1 MPAGGNLP
9 VEITCSDGFGV
20 GLDIT
25 KPADLSLKN
34 LQVTSNYQRLGGDN
48 DPALTIDSKIK
59 TSQNSFVALKNAQGD
74 KTFYFSYVYAAYQT
88 RLKLDPEHTALA
100 LLVMEPI
107 ISDALNSHKLS
118 VAAFFDLI
126 APLNAQ
132 KNRQLD
138 GDLKKLADEIGRQ
151 VDKNADIF
159 SASASLNPLIEKAL
173 IQAIDKIAN
182 LSAIVAPASAAAA
195 ADTGVEFSVQ
205 ALSDSKV
212 KVMLKN
218 TRPRVVAI
226 NGLKDQTTPLI
237 LDGQAS
243 GFLEQTVEAGKF
255 YTLNASV
262 EGPGKLGSTK
272 AAATAYQAA
281 VARSSLIDY
290 FMPNL
295 VYFSGGKNLSA
306 DLALDCLNDGHNK
319 DLSARAA
326 GVWASVQASLE
337 QDNYY
342 KPYHTLADK
351 YRAYW
356 AEPTNMDDLL
366 SCASLGLSGLS
377 QGEKQIAKI
386 HLTKLFTG
394 FNALRD
400 PAGVKEDL
408 FRTPKQSALV
418 NAIVNSAAQ
427 STWSYTNAFT
437 LDIKAPAQVDDEIE
451 AEFSARCLDAAKN
464 EVSCSLSWTLEDT
477 NISGKA
483 IKYLFKKATNQ
494 VVNLVA
500 TGADGAQVS
509 QAIAVGV
516 QRKGSA
522 IWVGKKDAAVALD
535 TSKPLEF
542 DSVFVGTKL
551 PQTLVIKNTGYA
563 PLVINSIAVEGAGF
577 SVNLTEV
584 TIEAGKSRSFEV
596 VFSPQEVKN
605 YSGVVSIG
613 SNDKTVPSI
622 KLSFTGVG
630 APAVP
635 IGKYAVVEDQIT
647 REEVVA
653 LTNETAISGDEEF
666 AQVRLFGNAKS
677 IFPHISLKLS
687 NFAGPGTY
695 SLYDT
700 ATDVCL
706 ALYAAEKD
714 FTQQYCTGEKEG
726 GSLVVTEISTELYQV
741 DYDFSAANCS
751 KFIPT
756 DGKPCTQKV
765 IQLRGSTKVEKSV
778 LIPVS
783 TSLSK

>member
-1 MPAGGNLP
+1 MKSLAKLPILAATLLACALVTACGSGNKSTSAAPSSSSSTSSSGSTKPIPVVNKIAVKVTGLVGKLELSNGSDLLTITNNGEAQFAKGVEVGISYNVQIVSQPENQLCSVLYGRKLMPAGGNLP

-386 HLTKLFTG
+386 HLTKL
-394 FNALRD
+394 
-400 PAGVKEDL
+400 
-408 FRTPKQSALV
+408 
-418 NAIVNSAAQ
+418 
-427 STWSYTNAFT
+427 
-437 LDIKAPAQVDDEIE
+437 
-451 AEFSARCLDAAKN
+451 
-464 EVSCSLSWTLEDT
+464 
-477 NISGKA
+477 
-483 IKYLFKKATNQ
+483 
-494 VVNLVA
+494 
-500 TGADGAQVS
+500 
-509 QAIAVGV
+509 
-516 QRKGSA
+516 
-522 IWVGKKDAAVALD
+522 
-535 TSKPLEF
+535 
-542 DSVFVGTKL
+542 
-551 PQTLVIKNTGYA
+551 
-563 PLVINSIAVEGAGF
+563 
-577 SVNLTEV
+577 
-584 TIEAGKSRSFEV
+584 
-596 VFSPQEVKN
+596 
-605 YSGVVSIG
+605 
-613 SNDKTVPSI
+613 
-622 KLSFTGVG
+622 
-630 APAVP
+630 
-635 IGKYAVVEDQIT
+635 
-647 REEVVA
+647 
-653 LTNETAISGDEEF
+653 
-666 AQVRLFGNAKS
+666 
-677 IFPHISLKLS
+677 
-687 NFAGPGTY
+687 
-695 SLYDT
+695 
-700 ATDVCL
+700 
-706 ALYAAEKD
+706 
-714 FTQQYCTGEKEG
+714 
-726 GSLVVTEISTELYQV
+726 
-741 DYDFSAANCS
+741 
-751 KFIPT
+751 
-756 DGKPCTQKV
+756 
-765 IQLRGSTKVEKSV
+765 
-778 LIPVS
+778 
-783 TSLSK
+783 